1 MEPMKIIVR
10 APNWVGDA
18 VLALPAVAAVRRGF
32 PGSELWVAARSG
44 AGDIFAAAGLAD
56 RTVTLPEGND
66 LASIR
71 QAARELGGRS
81 LDAGLLLTNSFG
93 SALLFYLA
101 RIPERWG
108 YAADGRSLLL
118 TRAVRRK
125 RPGVPR
131 HHVHYYLDLVA
142 GLGIEASP
150 PELRLSVSP
159 EDSEAARLRLRE
171 LGLDPSRP
179 LVILCPGASY
189 GPAKR
194 WPAERFARTAALL
207 RERRGA
213 EVLVIGSAPELE
225 LAESIRSRLAGK
237 PAVLTGQTSLRELMG
252 LIGRATLLISNDT
265 GPMHLANALGVPV
278 VGVFGPTDPI
288 ATGPLRP
295 PSRVVKKDVPCWPCR
310 YRECP
315 LDHRCMKLI
324 LPEEVAAAAE
334 SIWP

>member
-1 MEPMKIIVR
+1 MEPMKIIIR

-32 PGSELWVAARSG
+32 PRSEVWVAAKSG
-44 AGDIFAAAGLAD
+44 AGDLFAAAGLAD
-56 RTVTLPEGND
+56 RTVALPGDNS
-66 LASIR
+66 LRSIR
-71 QAARELGGRS
+71 QAARELGGQS

-125 RPGVPR
+125 SADVPR

-142 GLGIEASP
+142 ALGLEASR
-150 PELRLSVSP
+150 PEVRLSLPAQDV
-159 EDSEAARLRLRE
+159 EAARVRLRA
-171 LGLDPSRP
+171 LGLDPARP
-179 LVILCPGASY
+179 LVVLCPGASY

-207 RERRGA
+207 QERRGA

-225 LAESIRSRLAGK
+225 IAESVRNKLARK

-252 LIGRATLLISNDT
+252 LIGRATILLSNDT

-278 VGVFGPTDPI
+278 VGVFGPTDPA

-295 PSRVVKKDVPCWPCR
+295 PSRVVKRDVPCWPCY

-315 LDHRCMKLI
+315 LDHRCMTLI
-324 LPEEVAAAAE
+324 LPEDVAAAAE